1 MLWLGLA
8 ERRCIST
15 RCTRCST
22 PVSSNHSLLIASL
35 SILHESFFPPSGSCS
50 VSNLGTLSSKSSA
63 LTLKSESH
71 LWRPFPPFGQNLTS
85 AKMISRCSFKIS
97 NVQIQNIQC
106 SPFVD
111 TVTAGHWGG
120 AGRRPWE
127 TENLLRARQLVP
139 HLTHNVLPLFLL
151 AARAAWESLTAW
163 YWRPSRKIA
172 PPLWRL
178 ELQSPPSR

>member
-1 MLWLGLA
+1 MAILLWTDFRKYLVFSLTPGKELCFGQVWRKALHQDQVQQVLDACQIKPLSSYILSLYLTWKPLPSLGIMFYFKA
-8 ERRCIST
+8 RY
-15 RCTRCST
+15 
-22 PVSSNHSLLIASL
+22 
-35 SILHESFFPPSGSCS
+35 
-50 VSNLGTLSSKSSA
+50 SKSSS

-139 HLTHNVLPLFLL
+139 HLTHNALPLFLV
-151 AARAAWESLTAW
+151 AARVAWQSL
-163 YWRPSRKIA
+163 IA
-172 PPLWRL
+172 
-178 ELQSPPSR
+178 

>member
-1 MLWLGLA
+1 MLWSGWAKGVASGPGAPGTRRLSDQTTLFLYPLSLYLTWKPLPSLGIMFYFKA
-8 ERRCIST
+8 RY
-15 RCTRCST
+15 
-22 PVSSNHSLLIASL
+22 
-35 SILHESFFPPSGSCS
+35 
-50 VSNLGTLSSKSSA
+50 SKSSS

-139 HLTHNVLPLFLL
+139 HLLDFKIRSLFFLL
-151 AARAAWESLTAW
+151 QLEQLDSLW
-163 YWRPSRKIA
+163 
-172 PPLWRL
+172 
-178 ELQSPPSR
+178 